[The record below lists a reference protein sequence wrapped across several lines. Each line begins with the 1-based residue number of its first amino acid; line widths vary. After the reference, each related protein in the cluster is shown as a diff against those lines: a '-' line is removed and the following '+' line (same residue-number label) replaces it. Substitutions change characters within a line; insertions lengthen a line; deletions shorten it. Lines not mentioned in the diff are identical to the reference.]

1 MHAVGAEGAGTYN
14 AKAAPMAATSAPA
27 RPRQRRQR
35 QTAGSTRG
43 GVRWDRVGRIALL
56 GTLGV
61 ILLLYISP
69 ASHWIQ
75 QSGTAKSQQ
84 SELAELER
92 ENQELKQR
100 VRTLR
105 DPASLELEA
114 RRLGMVREGERA
126 YVIQSLPR

>member
-1 MHAVGAEGAGTYN
+1 
-14 AKAAPMAATSAPA
+14 MAAASA
-27 RPRQRRQR
+27 RPGQRRQR
-35 QTAGSTRG
+35 QTTRTGRG

-69 ASHWIQ
+69 ATHWIQ
-75 QSGTAKSQQ
+75 QSGTANAQQ
-84 SELAELER
+84 AELADLER
-92 ENQELKQR
+92 ENEELKQR

-105 DPASLELEA
+105 DPASLERVA
-114 RRLGMVREGERA
+114 RGLGMVREGERA

>member
-1 MHAVGAEGAGTYN
+1 MEGADGKN
-14 AKAAPMAATSAPA
+14 ANAPAMAAASASA
-27 RPRQRRQR
+27 RPRQRRRR
-35 QTAGSTRG
+35 QTARFGRG

-69 ASHWIQ
+69 ATHWIQ

-84 SELAELER
+84 AELAELER
-92 ENQELKQR
+92 ENDELKKR

-105 DPASLELEA
+105 DPASLERVA
-114 RRLGMVREGERA
+114 RELGMVREGERA